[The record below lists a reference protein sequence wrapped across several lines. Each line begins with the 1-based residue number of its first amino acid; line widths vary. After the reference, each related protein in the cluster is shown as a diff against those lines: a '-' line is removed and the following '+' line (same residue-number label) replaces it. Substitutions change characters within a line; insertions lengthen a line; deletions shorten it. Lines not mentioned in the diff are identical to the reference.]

1 MLYSTYLLYSTL
13 ELMKVVCGA
22 LPCPQTGEAMS
33 EGTFVV
39 AKPPTDDAG
48 NEAPAQQGSVEAPAG
63 LSARARAKR
72 AFGASFSSLW
82 CSSARAS
89 SVAPTA
95 PLGEAVTPRR
105 SLPLVQRFSDWCVR
119 RPSVSRVR
127 RPLSTLSERCPANT
141 PSPLSDAS

>member
-1 MLYSTYLLYSTL
+1 
-13 ELMKVVCGA
+13 MKVVCGA
-22 LPCPQTGEAMS
+22 LSCPQTGEAMS

-39 AKPPTDDAG
+39 AKPPDDAG
-48 NEAPAQQGSVEAPAG
+48 NEVPAQQGSVEAAAG

-95 PLGEAVTPRR
+95 PLGEAVVVAPRIKV
-105 SLPLVQRFSDWCVR
+105 LAAGPPL
-119 RPSVSRVR
+119 
-127 RPLSTLSERCPANT
+127 L
-141 PSPLSDAS
+141 